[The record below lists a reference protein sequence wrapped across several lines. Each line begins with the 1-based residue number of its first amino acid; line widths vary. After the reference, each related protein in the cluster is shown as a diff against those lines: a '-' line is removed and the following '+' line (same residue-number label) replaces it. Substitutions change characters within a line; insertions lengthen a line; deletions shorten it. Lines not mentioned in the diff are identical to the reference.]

1 MLLKLN
7 DTLLSLNIE
16 EFTQN
21 YPTVTF
27 FKLKDLFCVK
37 TRRKMKQKVSHTHT
51 CTQIVRVD
59 FPNSMC
65 LCIAAG
71 LIKKTSAEEGSLSLV

>member
-1 MLLKLN
+1 MILTIK
-7 DTLLSLNIE
+7 DTLLSLNKE
-16 EFTQN
+16 KFMQN
-21 YPTVTF
+21 YATDTF
-27 FKLKDLFCVK
+27 IKLKDLFCVK
-37 TRRKMKQKVSHTHT
+37 TKRKMRQKVSHTHT